1 MLDNKCTKS
10 QTQTHKKLGLCVVNN
25 TILRNV
31 PKLEKKNDICLKC
44 PSWVC
49 DVSDGQGLRNIHI
62 NL

>member
-31 PKLEKKNDICLKC
+31 PKLRKNDICLKC

-49 DVSDGQGLRNIHI
+49 DVSDG
-62 NL
+62 